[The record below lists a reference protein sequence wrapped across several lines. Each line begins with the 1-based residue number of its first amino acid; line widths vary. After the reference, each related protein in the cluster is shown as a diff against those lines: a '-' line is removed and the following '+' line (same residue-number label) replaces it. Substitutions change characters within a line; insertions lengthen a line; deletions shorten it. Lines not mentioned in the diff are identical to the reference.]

1 MEMWL
6 FTHPLWIIH
15 VPNSLEHFSLYE
27 FTSTH
32 KKIVSVEQ
40 LLFKKP
46 HLQWASH
53 SLKAQTLKCIVNVY
67 EVQLPNIS

>member
-1 MEMWL
+1 MEVWL

-32 KKIVSVEQ
+32 KKFVSVEPTFIQ
-40 LLFKKP
+40 
-46 HLQWASH
+46 
-53 SLKAQTLKCIVNVY
+53 KAPPSMGFPLSKGSN
-67 EVQLPNIS
+67 P